1 DTEESL
7 PVASINADDVNVGD
21 RVAGVGNAGGQ
32 GFLTSV
38 VGGVGGLNETIPI
51 EPPGPGSRA
60 PWYENPVM
68 ITAGTVPGYAGGPT
82 VDANGQVVGISTAAS
97 QDTNNTEDAF
107 GYAVPI
113 VHALEV
119 VEQVLNGD
127 ESGGVVIGSGGGL
140 GIVVASEPNGGAR

>member
-1 DTEESL
+1 
-7 PVASINADDVNVGD
+7 VNVGD

-32 GFLTSV
+32 GYLASAA
-38 VGGVGGLNETIPI
+38 GEVGGLNETIHI
-51 EPPGPGSRA
+51 EPPEPGPRGQ
-60 PWYENPVM
+60 WYEDLIM
-68 ITAGTVPGYAGGPT
+68 MTADMVRGYSGGTAR
-82 VDANGQVVGISTAAS
+82 DANGPVIGISTAAS
-97 QDTNNTEDAF
+97 QETNNTEDAL

-140 GIVVASEPNGGAR
+140 GIVVASEPNGGA